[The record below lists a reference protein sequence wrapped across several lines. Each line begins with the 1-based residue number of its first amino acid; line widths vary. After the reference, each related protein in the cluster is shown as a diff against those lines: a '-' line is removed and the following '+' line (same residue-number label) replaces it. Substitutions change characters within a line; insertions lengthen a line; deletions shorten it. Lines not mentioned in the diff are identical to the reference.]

1 MPERRE
7 LQPDHGSTPMVQQG
21 LKLSLTPRRA
31 LALALALS
39 LSLAVAL
46 SACHVDRHAAPV
58 PPRTDREVLVIA
70 DSGVVLAGTF
80 SAPSP
85 SIVPSLV
92 PSPLSSSSG
101 SSSTVPL
108 SGVARLTAVLLLSGS
123 GPQDRDGA
131 RVELPGYVPFR
142 DIADT
147 LVAHGIAV
155 LRLDDRGTG
164 ASTGHFGGSTTRD
177 FARDARAAVHWL
189 RTEST
194 VDERRIVLLG
204 HSEGALVSLLVAADD
219 GALAGLVLLGAPAH
233 NGRELARWQRQELV
247 NGDQATWPPNERAGV
262 LARADIDAERA
273 AAQDPWM
280 RTWFDLDPRVVARRL
295 RMPALLLHGDND
307 RQVPVGDAD
316 ELAMALRSG
325 GARAVTV
332 RRFPATDHL
341 FLEDHDGDPRGYV
354 RLEDRH
360 LRGDVLRAITDW
372 LAGQR

>member
-7 LQPDHGSTPMVQQG
+7 LLPDHASTPIVQQEM
-21 LKLSLTPRRA
+21 KPSNTQRRA
-31 LALALALS
+31 MLRSLALAVA
-39 LSLAVAL
+39 LAVAL
-46 SACHVDRHAAPV
+46 SACQVDRHAAPV

-85 SIVPSLV
+85 SLLPS
-92 PSPLSSSSG
+92 SMSSSSG
-101 SSSTVPL
+101 SSSTVSP

-164 ASTGHFGGSTTRD
+164 ASTGQFAGSTTRD

-204 HSEGALVSLLVAADD
+204 HSEGALVSLLVAAED

-233 NGRELARWQRQELV
+233 SGRELARWQRQELV
-247 NGDQATWPPNERAGV
+247 NGDEATWPPNERAGV
-262 LARADIDAERA
+262 LARADVDAERT

-360 LRGDVLRAITDW
+360 LRGDVLRSITDW
-372 LAGQR
+372 LAGKP